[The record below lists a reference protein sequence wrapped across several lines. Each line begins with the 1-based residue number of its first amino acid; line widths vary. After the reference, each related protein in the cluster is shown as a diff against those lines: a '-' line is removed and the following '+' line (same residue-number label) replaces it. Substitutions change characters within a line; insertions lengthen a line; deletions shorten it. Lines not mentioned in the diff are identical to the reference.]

1 MTDAPSPASGA
12 PLKLFNSLTR
22 KLEEF
27 RPVHPGEARV
37 YSCGPTVYNYPHIGN
52 MRAYVFADTLG
63 RTLSFKGYKLTHV
76 INITDV
82 GHLTD
87 DADAGEDKLE
97 KAAAEKAQSIWDIAR
112 HYTEAYWADV
122 KALNIRQP
130 AHWSIATDYVPQM
143 IEFAKAIA
151 DKHCYELDSGLY
163 FNTKTV
169 PDYGRLAREDDL
181 LAEMQKLIQRQ
192 KAAKDIAGAKER
204 IDALRKLVIDFIAVI
219 DDFYKRKSLKKYQ
232 SLRAIWQ
239 VAAEAS
245 EDDFPAALQRSLNES
260 RAFFKAPRVEPVAG
274 KRNDED
280 FAIWRKTPA
289 GETRQMEW
297 DSPWGRGAPGWHLEC
312 SVMSEA
318 LLGFPFDIHTGGI
331 DHREIHHPNEIA
343 QNQAHSCSAD
353 SGARFWMHN
362 NFLVERSGKMS
373 KSSGEFLR
381 LQLLIDKGYHTLAY
395 RLMCLQAHYR
405 SELEFSWEG
414 LGAALTRLKRLVM
427 AVEKLDPPRNGEV
440 ASRSDDGGGARPSAD
455 AAQDRPPPPPA
466 SPIPLPVP
474 GRIADL
480 LAKFDAAMSDDL
492 NTPVALTLL
501 EEAAAMKKVDA
512 DQKRAALAAMDAVL
526 GLNILSLS
534 RADLRIRPRAAT
546 ITEVEIEEIL
556 TRRKE
561 ARAAK
566 DFATS
571 DKLRDELIAAGVEV
585 MDGDPL
591 GWDWRLEA

>member
-1 MTDAPSPASGA
+1 MGAGMTDTPAPASGA
-12 PLKLFNSLTR
+12 PLRLFNSLTR
-22 KLEEF
+22 QLEPF
-27 RPVHPGEARV
+27 APVHPGEARV

-63 RTLSFKGYKLTHV
+63 RTLTYKGYKLTHV

-97 KAAAEKAQSIWDIAR
+97 KAAAERAQSIWDIAR
-112 HYTEAYWADV
+112 HYTEAYWADI

-143 IEFAKAIA
+143 IDFAKAIA
-151 DKHCYELDSGLY
+151 DRHCYELDSGLY
-163 FNTKTV
+163 FDTTSV
-169 PDYGRLAREDDL
+169 ADYGRLARHGTDEG
-181 LAEMQKLIQRQ
+181 ES
-192 KAAKDIAGAKER
+192 R
-204 IDALRKLVIDFIAVI
+204 ID
-219 DDFYKRKSLKKYQ
+219 
-232 SLRAIWQ
+232 
-239 VAAEAS
+239 
-245 EDDFPAALQRSLNES
+245 
-260 RAFFKAPRVEPVAG
+260 PVDG
-274 KRNDED
+274 KRHPAD
-280 FAIWRKTPA
+280 FAIWRKTPP

-353 SGARFWMHN
+353 SGARMWMHN

-381 LQLLIDKGYHTLAY
+381 LQLLIDKGYHPLAY

-427 AVEKLDPPRNGEV
+427 GVAPVRDIPAAAVE
-440 ASRSDDGGGARPSAD
+440 
-455 AAQDRPPPPPA
+455 DRR
-466 SPIPLPVP
+466 LT
-474 GRIADL
+474 DL
-480 LAKFDAAMSDDL
+480 LGKFDAAISDDL
-492 NTPVALTLL
+492 NTSVALTLL
-501 EEAAAMKKVDA
+501 EDVIAMKKTDA
-512 DQKRAALAAMDAVL
+512 GQKRAAIGTIDAVL
-526 GLNILSLS
+526 GIGLLDLL
-534 RADLRIRPRAAT
+534 REDLRIRPKAAA
-546 ITEVEIEEIL
+546 ITEEEIEAAL
-556 TRRKE
+556 ARRKE

-571 DKLRDELIAAGVEV
+571 DKLRDELIAAGVEA

-591 GWDWRLEA
+591 GWDWRLGE

>member
-1 MTDAPSPASGA
+1 MTDDLPAPGA
-12 PLKLFNSLTR
+12 PLMLFDSLTR
-22 KLEEF
+22 SLQPF
-27 RPVHPGEARV
+27 APVHPGEARV

-63 RTLSFKGYKLTHV
+63 RTLSYKGYRLTHV

-112 HYTEAYWADV
+112 HYTEAYWQDV

-163 FNTKTV
+163 FDTATIA
-169 PDYGRLAREDDL
+169 DYGRLARHSTDEG
-181 LAEMQKLIQRQ
+181 ES
-192 KAAKDIAGAKER
+192 R
-204 IDALRKLVIDFIAVI
+204 ID
-219 DDFYKRKSLKKYQ
+219 
-232 SLRAIWQ
+232 
-239 VAAEAS
+239 
-245 EDDFPAALQRSLNES
+245 
-260 RAFFKAPRVEPVAG
+260 PVDG
-274 KRNDED
+274 KRHPAD
-280 FAIWRKTPA
+280 FAIWRKTPP
-289 GETRQMEW
+289 GEKRQMEW

-343 QNQAHSCSAD
+343 QNQAHSCSDA
-353 SGARFWMHN
+353 SGARIWMHN

-373 KSSGEFLR
+373 KSAGEFLR
-381 LQLLIDKGYHTLAY
+381 LQLLIDKGYHPLAY

-414 LGAALTRLKRLVM
+414 LGAAFTRLKRLVM
-427 AVEKLDPPRNGEV
+427 AAAPVREAQAADV
-440 ASRSDDGGGARPSAD
+440 SDR
-455 AAQDRPPPPPA
+455 R
-466 SPIPLPVP
+466 L
-474 GRIADL
+474 ADL
-480 LAKFDAAMSDDL
+480 LAKFDAAISDDL
-492 NTPVALTLL
+492 NTPIALTLI

-512 DQKRAALAAMDAVL
+512 GQKRAALAAMDAVL
-526 GLNILSLS
+526 GLDLLTLS
-534 RADLRIRPRAAT
+534 REALRIRPKAAV
-546 ITEVEIEEIL
+546 IGEAEIEVRL

-571 DKLRDELIAAGVEV
+571 DALRDELNAAGVEV

-591 GWDWRLEA
+591 GWDWRLDN